1 MKKHLLLST
10 ALIALSNLTYA
21 EAHQHWSYKG
31 DSSPSHWGALDESFK
46 LCQIGKNQ
54 SPVDLSQSIASTT
67 QHLTL
72 TSSPSSEYQIDNN
85 GHTLQ
90 ATPTQVVSP
99 IQLDG
104 KQFVLKQFHFHTP
117 SEHTFKRKHF
127 PIEAHFVHQSAQG
140 ELAVLAVMF
149 KQGEENQALKPL
161 LAKVLTPGETT
172 KNVLNTQQLFPTNQE
187 YFRLNGS
194 LTTPP
199 CSEGVNWVVFKTP
212 LTASKAQI
220 DMIKK
225 IIGQDNNRPVQ
236 PINSRIII
244 DENK

>member
-10 ALIALSNLTYA
+10 VLIALSNFTYGDS
-21 EAHQHWSYKG
+21 HPHWSYEG
-31 DSSPSHWGALDESFK
+31 DSSPSHWGTIDESFK

-54 SPVDLSQSIASTT
+54 SPVDLSQAIASTK

-72 TSSPSSEYQIDNN
+72 SSSLSGEYQIENN

-90 ATPTQVVSP
+90 ATPTQAVSP
-99 IQLDG
+99 IQLDN
-104 KQFVLKQFHFHTP
+104 KQFILKQFHFHTP

-149 KQGEENQALKPL
+149 KQGEENPA
-161 LAKVLTPGETT
+161 LTPLITKILANGEST
-172 KNVLNTQQLFPTNQE
+172 KNVLNPQQLLPKSQE

-212 LTASKAQI
+212 LDASKAQI
-220 DMIKK
+220 DSMKK
-225 IIGQDNNRPVQ
+225 IIGQENNRPVQ
-236 PINSRIII
+236 PINSRIVIE
-244 DENK
+244 ENK